1 MAKRTVYIP
10 MLDQLGVVEK
20 EVEFEWFPGFSV
32 AQKQRSIASLHER
45 AMEEGIEPVLEIS
58 SKSPDE
64 AGVQASAFNLSFEMK
79 KSGRR
84 VSVEAAFQGSKTFA
98 GSGPFPDM
106 YEMSAREAK
115 KEIRIRQNGTLTKF
129 TFFGK
134 EFPLKPRTFFYDWL
148 YIKTLS
154 LDEDLANKIEG
165 YAAFT
170 DIEFNPNKSIN
181 CQAYSAAL
189 FVSLQR
195 SGFLDDALETEVSF
209 KSVLS
214 EVYRKREARISF
226 QSSLI

>member
-1 MAKRTVYIP
+1 MRN
-10 MLDQLGVVEK
+10 QLGVVEK
-20 EVEFEWFPGFSV
+20 EIEFEWFPGFSV
-32 AQKQRSIASLHER
+32 VQKQRSISSLHDKAANENVHP
-45 AMEEGIEPVLEIS
+45 ILEIS

-64 AGVQASAFNLSFEMK
+64 AGVRASAFNLSFKMK
-79 KSGRR
+79 KSGRL

-98 GSGPFPDM
+98 HSGPFPDM

-115 KEIRIRQNGTLTKF
+115 KAIRSRQVGTLTKF

-148 YIKTLS
+148 YIKTMS
-154 LDEDLANKIEG
+154 LHEELYSKIFD
-165 YAAFT
+165 YAAFS

-189 FVSLQR
+189 FVSLQHC
-195 SGFLDDALETEVSF
+195 GLLEEALESEIVF
-209 KSVLS
+209 KRVLS
-214 EVYRKREARISF
+214 EVYRKREARSSF